1 MAKKKKKIEVGVIS
15 GLDIIKQTRPIQDIP
30 FRTGVYTD
38 KRKKRV
44 KVTKKNMYKFM

>member
-1 MAKKKKKIEVGVIS
+1 MAKKKKVETIGKIDMMEV
-15 GLDIIKQTRPIQDIP
+15 IKKSRPMQDIP

-44 KVTKKNMYKFM
+44 KVTKKNMDKFM